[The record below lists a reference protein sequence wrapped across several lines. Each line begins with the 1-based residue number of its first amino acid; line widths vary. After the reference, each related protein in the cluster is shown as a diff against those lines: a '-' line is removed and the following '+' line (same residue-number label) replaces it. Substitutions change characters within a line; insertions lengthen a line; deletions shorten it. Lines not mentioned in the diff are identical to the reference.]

1 MGDFV
6 STPKEKDLP
15 TPEFK
20 MSDWKSSMLGC
31 FGNCGTCCCVSWC
44 YPCAVYRDAE
54 ALNKSGLL
62 YGLISCIVPCIPTML
77 LRSEAREKY
86 GIEGST
92 AGDAVAAFFA
102 LLVFNAKLEMKSR
115 NVEIDPNSRR
125 TKQETKN
132 SVHLYYERLIFL
144 IHTF

>member
-1 MGDFV
+1 MGISAQRASPLLIRHFDFV

-62 YGLISCIVPCIPTML
+62 CGLLSCIVPCIPTML

-92 AGDAVAAFFA
+92 FRSSPQDGPT
-102 LLVFNAKLEMKSR
+102 LR
-115 NVEIDPNSRR
+115 
-125 TKQETKN
+125 
-132 SVHLYYERLIFL
+132 
-144 IHTF
+144 

>member
-1 MGDFV
+1 MGNLSSKGVTASHLIRHFDFV

-20 MSDWKSSMLGC
+20 MSDWKNSMLGC
-31 FGNCGTCCCVSWC
+31 FGNRGTCCCVSWC

-62 YGLISCIVPCIPTML
+62 CGLLSCIVPCIPTML

-92 AGDAVAAFFA
+92 AGDAVAAFCCTPC
-102 LLVFNAKLEMKSR
+102 VQCQVGN
-115 NVEIDPNSRR
+115 EI
-125 TKQETKN
+125 E
-132 SVHLYYERLIFL
+132 ERGYRS
-144 IHTF
+144 